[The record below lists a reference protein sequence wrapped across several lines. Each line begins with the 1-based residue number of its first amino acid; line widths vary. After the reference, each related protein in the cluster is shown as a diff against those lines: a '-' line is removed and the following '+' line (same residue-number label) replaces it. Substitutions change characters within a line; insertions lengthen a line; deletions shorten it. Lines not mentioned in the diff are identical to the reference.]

1 MMKIRS
7 AASALLFIILLSCTN
22 GNNKELSMM
31 APASDEASAYKS
43 DDQKAITS
51 APVSERKVIKKG
63 EITFQTKSLQES
75 TAFIKGA
82 VNEMSGYISGE
93 NVYSSDNRVTQRMEI
108 RVPAKNFDI
117 LLARISDNA
126 GKIDSRNVQ
135 VEDVTEEYIDIDSRI
150 KTKKELENRY
160 KELLSKAGKVDEM
173 LSIEREL
180 GTLRSDIEA
189 TEGRLKYLTDQVSL
203 STLTVEFYELN
214 SSAFNF
220 SSKFGQA
227 VAMGWRFFLSFI
239 IGIVHLW
246 PFIFIVSI
254 IIIIVL
260 RISKKA
266 NGKKNHIELH

>member
-7 AASALLFIILLSCTN
+7 AASALLFVILLSCTN

-31 APASDEASAYKS
+31 APATDEAAAYKS
-43 DDQKAITS
+43 EDQSANISHAPIT
-51 APVSERKVIKKG
+51 ERKVVKKG
-63 EITFQTKSLQES
+63 EITFQTKSNQE
-75 TAFIKGA
+75 TTNFIKKT
-82 VNEMSGYISGE
+82 VNELKGYISSE
-93 NVYSSDNRVTQRMEI
+93 NVYSSDNRVTQRIEI
-108 RVPAKNFDI
+108 RIPATSFDD
-117 LLARISDNA
+117 LLSRISDNA

-160 KELLSKAGKVDEM
+160 RELLSKAGKVDEI

-203 STLTVEFYELN
+203 STLTVEYYQLTG
-214 SSAFNF
+214 STFNF
-220 SSKFGQA
+220 SSKLGQA
-227 VAMGWRFFLSFI
+227 VAMGWKFFLSFI

-246 PFIFIVSI
+246 PFILISAIVV
-254 IIIIVL
+254 IIVL
-260 RISKKA
+260 RISRKSKRKE
-266 NGKKNHIELH
+266 NPI